1 MIPMFFTKP
10 VLNTPQLFTFF
21 GNGNWLL
28 GCLLLFAS
36 MIKVIY
42 LFMYDP
48 STYITACAAMIQ
60 GHDQSL
66 VRSKYGH
73 PWLHLIFRGHGPW
86 HSNKQRT
93 KKDQHFLTQKFI
105 VPLTTEDLMI
115 RHKFVTSLD
124 LHVDF

>member
-60 GHDQSL
+60 GHDLSL
-66 VRSKYGH
+66 VRSKVLGIHDSTWPLEGMVHDTLTNDKERPKFSDTKVYCTTDY
-73 PWLHLIFRGHGPW
+73 RR
-86 HSNKQRT
+86 SN
-93 KKDQHFLTQKFI
+93 D
-105 VPLTTEDLMI
+105 
-115 RHKFVTSLD
+115 
-124 LHVDF
+124 